1 VVLPVLLLVLVPPLV
16 TLPLP
21 VPPVTLL
28 FPVLVSHVHQIV
40 MSVPLPMLVL
50 LVLLHTFGTLVVHLV
65 IYVTL
70 SVTNVLVLLLDVLLV
85 KLLSKLLLLL
95 PMVLQLP
102 HIFLKLPPP
111 PSVKSVVLLPKLLV
125 SVLHVLLVMP

>member
-1 VVLPVLLLVLVPPLV
+1 MVLPVLLLVLVPPLV

-21 VPPVTLL
+21 VPPITLS
-28 FPVLVSHVHQIV
+28 FPMLVSHVHQIV

-50 LVLLHTFGTLVVHLV
+50 LVLLHTFGTLVLQLV
-65 IYVTL
+65 NFVIL

-85 KLLSKLLLLL
+85 KLLPKLLLLL
-95 PMVLQLP
+95 TMVHQLS
-102 HIFLKLPPP
+102 HIFLKLPPL